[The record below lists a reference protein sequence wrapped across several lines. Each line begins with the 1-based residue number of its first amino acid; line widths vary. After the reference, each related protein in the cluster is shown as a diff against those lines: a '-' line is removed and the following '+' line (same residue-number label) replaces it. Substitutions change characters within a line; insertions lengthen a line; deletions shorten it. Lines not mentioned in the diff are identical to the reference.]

1 MIKRGVGV
9 KIMIAAGG
17 TGGHVNPALA
27 VAGEIKKRYPEAEIC
42 FVGTPNRIE
51 AKIVPE
57 AGYPLKTIEMSGF
70 KRSFSPGAIKANIK
84 TVERV
89 LKSSGAV
96 KKIIK
101 EFSPDVVVGFGG
113 YVSGPVV
120 RMAAKMGIPT
130 AIHEQNAYPGVTNKA
145 LSQKVDKVMLTVPE
159 AAKYLKCKEEP
170 IVTGLPIRGELL
182 EADKDVSRAE
192 LNVDSKPLI
201 LAMGGSLGADAVNN
215 AVVDVIADKW
225 KSEKYNF
232 LVATGQYGLWVSD
245 KLKEKGV
252 DLNNKRIEIREYIND
267 MARCL
272 SAADLVICRAGA
284 SSLSEFEALGKP
296 SILIPSPNVTENH
309 QFHNAM
315 ALVNNGAA
323 VIIEEKDLNGKVLG
337 DKIDELFLNREEL
350 EKIGENAKKMAH
362 ISATGTITDIVLGL
376 IK

>member
-1 MIKRGVGV
+1 MKV
-9 KIMIAAGG
+9 MIAAGG

-27 VAGEIKKRYPEAEIC
+27 VAGEIKKLYPDAEIC
-42 FVGTPNRIE
+42 FVGTADRIE
-51 AKIVPE
+51 AKIVPA
-57 AGYPLKTIEMSGF
+57 AGFPLKTIEISGF
-70 KRSFSPGAIKANIK
+70 KRSFSPAAIKANIN
-84 TVERV
+84 TVEKL

-145 LSQKVDKVMLTVPE
+145 LADKVDRVMLTVE
-159 AAKYLKCKEEP
+159 AAAKHLNCKNEP
-170 IVTGLPIRGELL
+170 VVTGLPVRGELL
-182 EADKDVSRAE
+182 DADPDISRAE
-192 LNVDSKPLI
+192 LGFDEKPLI
-201 LAMGGSLGADAVNN
+201 LSMGGSLGARAINEAIID
-215 AVVDVIADKW
+215 VVAKKW
-225 KSEKYNF
+225 QSNSYNF
-232 LVATGQYGLWVSD
+232 LIATGQYGLWVPD
-245 KLKEKGV
+245 KMKEKGI
-252 DLNNKRIEIREYIND
+252 DLENKHIEVREYIND

-284 SSLSEFEALGKP
+284 SSLSEFEALGKA

-315 ALVNNGAA
+315 ALVENGAA
-323 VIIEEKDLNGKVLG
+323 AIIEEKDLNGDVLTE
-337 DKIDELFLNREEL
+337 KIDELLGDREKL
-350 EKIGENAKKMAH
+350 KSIGENAKKMAH
-362 ISATGTITDIVLGL
+362 LEAKEQICSIIVNL